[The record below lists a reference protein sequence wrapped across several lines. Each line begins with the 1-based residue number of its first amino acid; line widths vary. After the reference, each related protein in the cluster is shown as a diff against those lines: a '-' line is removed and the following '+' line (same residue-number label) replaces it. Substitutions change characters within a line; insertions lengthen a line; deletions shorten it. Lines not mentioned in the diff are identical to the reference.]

1 MRSLE
6 RNKQTIY
13 YALYGVK
20 SPVLDEFGN
29 DTGETTIGYGNPVK
43 FKIRVS
49 PSKGETEET
58 AFGKMLDY
66 DRVMYTADKT
76 FPIDENT
83 KLFVDSIPVFNED
96 GTSAS
101 KPDYKVVG
109 VSKDLNE
116 WQFAIKKVS

>member
-76 FPIDENT
+76 FPINENT
-83 KLFVDSIPVFNED
+83 KLFIDSVPVINED
-96 GTSAS
+96 GSSTS